1 MANGNARNESIWP
14 LITVIVGIIALAGI
28 GWDVLLNNEAQGL
41 DRRLRKA
48 ETQLSAMEAKEKRAE
63 DLAAAARKKARA
75 AAAAAKEGDG
85 HEDKSHEEKEKK
97 PGK

>member
-14 LITVIVGIIALAGI
+14 LITVIVGIIALAAI
-28 GWDVLLNNEAQGL
+28 GWDVMLHNDAQGL

-63 DLAAAARKKARA
+63 DLAAAARKRARA
-75 AAAAAKEGDG
+75 AAAAKDGDG
-85 HEDKSHEEKEKK
+85 HEEKPHEEKKQ
-97 PGK
+97 GK